1 MGEAV
6 GFMRECKADLRS
18 IQHSSLAKPHLR
30 KSAVAGRALKEEE
43 SVSEMLQRYT
53 MINDT
58 VSGSTKKAMWMKDSI
73 EIIGGISIDPFSA
86 RFTKDHPQWSWCVT
100 DEKVPVTPTKVWA
113 CT

>member
-43 SVSEMLQRYT
+43 SVSELLQRYT

-58 VSGSTKKAMWMKDSI
+58 VSCTSVHMDCSLMLKSRWHI
-73 EIIGGISIDPFSA
+73 N
-86 RFTKDHPQWSWCVT
+86 RFLLDKIYKGLSPMGV
-100 DEKVPVTPTKVWA
+100 VYYR
-113 CT
+113 

>member
-43 SVSEMLQRYT
+43 SVSELLQRYT

-58 VSGSTKKAMWMKDSI
+58 VSDSTRAWWGLDAYAK
-73 EIIGGISIDPFSA
+73 
-86 RFTKDHPQWSWCVT
+86 T
-100 DEKVPVTPTKVWA
+100 
-113 CT
+113 